1 LNARFDK
8 LFELNTTALFERTR
22 INQMNVK
29 MMRRLMT
36 MLAAATLVLGVLTA
50 AAEAHGSRRMGGLRS
65 QIRFGGH
72 PGPYGSGLH
81 RHILHQLS
89 PRYGV
94 HNSYE
99 PNCYFPK
106 EPPKYP
112 PWPPFCS

>member
-1 LNARFDK
+1 
-8 LFELNTTALFERTR
+8 
-22 INQMNVK
+22 MNVK

-50 AAEAHGSRRMGGLRS
+50 AAEAHGSRRMGGPRS

-94 HNSYE
+94 HTSYE
-99 PNCYFPK
+99 PSCYFPK

>member
-8 LFELNTTALFERTR
+8 LFELNTTALVLRTR
-22 INQMNVK
+22 INEMNVK

-36 MLAAATLVLGVLTA
+36 MLAAATLVLGVLT

-89 PRYGV
+89 P
-94 HNSYE
+94 
-99 PNCYFPK
+99 
-106 EPPKYP
+106 
-112 PWPPFCS
+112 